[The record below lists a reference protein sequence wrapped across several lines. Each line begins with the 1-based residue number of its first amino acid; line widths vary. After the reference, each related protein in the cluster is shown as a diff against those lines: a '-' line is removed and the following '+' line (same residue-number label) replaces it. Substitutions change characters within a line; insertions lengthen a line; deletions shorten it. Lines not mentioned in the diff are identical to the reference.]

1 MKPGMFM
8 SGCQRN
14 PRFEQLRMADD
25 ISRPG
30 PGTALWSWSRAKM
43 PWSSRAA
50 QFKEG
55 EFQRTIPIQVMG
67 EKLKRTKNKKEK

>member
-30 PGTALWSWSRAKM
+30 FRDGTLELVKGKNALEFPGGA
-43 PWSSRAA
+43 
-50 QFKEG
+50 
-55 EFQRTIPIQVMG
+55 V
-67 EKLKRTKNKKEK
+67 